1 MQWLLI
7 GYLFLFIHRPFEV
20 WPILGELHIERAY
33 MLLTLGYFALVA
45 RKRWLPNIQQT
56 AVFAFAGAVLVCWVL
71 SPWMD
76 KGQPVVED
84 WFKILV
90 FYLLLVTTITD
101 ERQLRLVVF
110 AFLVV
115 MAVYMLHSL
124 KDFIGG
130 RHVYRMGIARMVG
143 VDTTRGDPNSF
154 GASIVYA
161 LPLVS
166 TFWVSGTRKMRLFLA
181 GYVALS
187 VLCILLTGSR
197 SSLLGLIAWT
207 VFLVLLTRRRFLV
220 LAGVAVLAPLLF
232 MALPESL
239 QNRFET
245 IVDSSVGPENARESG
260 EGRIVGL
267 FVGLEL
273 WASNPLT
280 GCGPGAWR
288 PATGSHIESH
298 SLPGQLLGEMG
309 TLGAISFAALLV
321 GYWINCRRIRRLAR
335 LKRFA
340 PDDFLVQLARGIGT
354 GVVLMLFLGIFGHN
368 LFRHNWLW
376 YGAFLIVAVDCARRR
391 VYLAGPTTQPPPA
404 YRLVGARAWLPQ
416 RADARRLAERGPV
429 AA

>member
-1 MQWLLI
+1 MHWLLI

-20 WPILGELHIERAY
+20 WPILGDLHIERVY
-33 MLLTLGYFALVA
+33 MLAMLSYFALVA
-45 RKRWLPNIQQT
+45 RKRWLPNVQQT
-56 AVFAFAGAVLVCWVL
+56 AVLAFAATVLACWVL

-76 KGQPVVED
+76 KGQAVVED

-90 FYLLLVTTITD
+90 FYILLVTTITD
-101 ERQLRLVVF
+101 ERRLRLVVF

-166 TFWVSGTRKMRLFLA
+166 TFWMSGTRKMRFFLA

-197 SSLLGLIAWT
+197 SSLLGLIAWAM
-207 VFLVLLTRRRFLV
+207 FLVLLSRRRFML
-220 LAGVAVLAPLLF
+220 LAGLAVVAPLVF

-260 EGRIVGL
+260 EGRIVGF

-273 WASNPLT
+273 WASNPLS

-288 PATGSHIESH
+288 PATGSIIESH

-309 TLGAISFAALLV
+309 TLGAITFAAMLA
-321 GYWINCRRIRRLAR
+321 GYWINCRRIRRLAQQ
-335 LKRFA
+335 KRFA
-340 PDDFLVQLARGIGT
+340 ADDFLLQLARGIGT

-391 VYLAGPTTQPPPA
+391 ASVSGLATVTAPTRWVRPTVWAPQNA
-404 YRLVGARAWLPQ
+404 AARKSARC
-416 RADARRLAERGPV
+416 RAVV
-429 AA
+429 A